1 MAVICLPAAAVCI
14 LSIGP
19 FTNGPEKLLTP
30 IMRKFKKTYI
40 LAMSIAL
47 GGCITRGEKKN
58 NENELTTFPVLQ
70 LSHADTVLHRSYV
83 ADIQA
88 VRNVEIRARVN
99 GFLNKIYVDEGQHVQ
114 QGQLLFAL
122 NDDEYRAEL
131 SRAKA
136 ALSSA
141 IAEAKGAQ
149 LELDRVQLLVEKKV
163 IAKSELEVAKAKL
176 AAVNA
181 RIDEARSAESNATTR
196 LSYTLIRAPF
206 DGYIDRIPSK
216 AGSLITE
223 GALLTSVSDI
233 SEVYAYFNVSET
245 EYLQHSRAKD
255 ASAQRE
261 VHLVLADGT
270 DYPYA
275 GSVETIESEFEE
287 TTGSIAFRARFPNP
301 KALLKHGASGKVQLS
316 NEMADAIL
324 LPQKAVF
331 EMQDKNYVFILDASN
346 QVKMKNFV
354 PGARLANCYIV
365 QSGLSAGD
373 RVVYEGVRN
382 LRDGMKI
389 NPAAIT
395 LDSIR
400 GL

>member
-1 MAVICLPAAAVCI
+1 MRT
-14 LSIGP
+14 
-19 FTNGPEKLLTP
+19 FTTIN
-30 IMRKFKKTYI
+30 I

-47 GGCITRGEKKN
+47 GGCITRGEKIN
-58 NENELTTFPVLQ
+58 NETELNTFPVLQ
-70 LSHADTVLHRSYV
+70 LSSCDTVLHSNYV
-83 ADIQA
+83 ADIEA

-114 QGQLLFAL
+114 QGQLLFSL
-122 NDDEYRAEL
+122 NDEEYRAEL
-131 SRAKA
+131 AKAKA

-141 IAEAKGAQ
+141 VAEAKGAQ

-181 RIDEARSAESNATTR
+181 RIDEARSAESNAATR
-196 LSYTLIRAPF
+196 LSYTVIRAPF
-206 DGYIDRIPSK
+206 EGYIDRIPSK
-216 AGSLITE
+216 AGSLIGE

-233 SEVYAYFNVSET
+233 KEVYAYFNVSET
-245 EYLQHSRAKD
+245 EYLRHSRAHATK
-255 ASAQRE
+255 QHPE
-261 VHLVLADGT
+261 VRLVLADGS
-270 DYPYA
+270 DYPYP
-275 GSVETIESEFEE
+275 GKVETIESEFEE
-287 TTGSIAFRARFPNP
+287 TTGSIAFRAKFPNP
-301 KALLKHGASGKVQLS
+301 KALLKHGASGKVQLT
-316 NEMADAIL
+316 NELDSAIL

-331 EMQDKNYVFILDASN
+331 EMQDKNYVFIVDASN

-354 PGARLANCYIV
+354 PGARLANCYVV
-365 QSGLSAGD
+365 QSGLNAGD

-389 NPAAIT
+389 SPAAIT
-395 LDSIR
+395 LDSIK

>member
-1 MAVICLPAAAVCI
+1 
-14 LSIGP
+14 
-19 FTNGPEKLLTP
+19 
-30 IMRKFKKTYI
+30 MRTFKKIYI
-40 LAMSIAL
+40 LAMSVAL
-47 GGCITRGEKKN
+47 GGCITRGENIN
-58 NENELTTFPVLQ
+58 NESALNTYPVLQ
-70 LSHADTVLHRSYV
+70 LSLCDTVLHKNYV

-114 QGQLLFAL
+114 RGQILFSL
-122 NDDEYRAEL
+122 NDEEYRSEL
-131 SRAKA
+131 AKTRA

-141 IAEAKGAQ
+141 IAEAKGTQ
-149 LELDRVQLLVEKKV
+149 LELDRVALLVEKKV

-181 RIDEARSAESNATTR
+181 RIEEARSAEFNAATR
-196 LSYTLIRAPF
+196 LTYTVIRAPF

-216 AGSLITE
+216 TGSLIGE
-223 GALLTSVSDI
+223 GDLLTSVSDI
-233 SEVYAYFNVSET
+233 KEVYAYFNVSET
-245 EYLQHSRAKD
+245 EYLQHSRAD
-255 ASAQRE
+255 NRE
-261 VHLVLADGT
+261 RHPNVKLVLADGS
-270 DYPYA
+270 DYPYP
-275 GSVETIESEFEE
+275 GKVETIESEFEE
-287 TTGSIAFRARFPNP
+287 STGSIAFRAKFPNP
-301 KALLKHGASGKVQLS
+301 QALLKHGASGKVELS
-316 NEMADAIL
+316 NEMSDAML

-331 EMQDKNYVFILDASN
+331 EMQDKNYVFILDESN

-373 RVVYEGVRN
+373 KVVYEGVRS

-395 LDSIR
+395 LDSIKA
-400 GL
+400 L

>member
-1 MAVICLPAAAVCI
+1 
-14 LSIGP
+14 
-19 FTNGPEKLLTP
+19 
-30 IMRKFKKTYI
+30 MRTFSKINI

-47 GGCITRGEKKN
+47 GGCITRGEKISN
-58 NENELTTFPVLQ
+58 QNELQTFPVLQ
-70 LSHADTVLHRSYV
+70 LSLSDTVLHSNYV
-83 ADIQA
+83 ADIEA

-122 NDDEYRAEL
+122 NDEEYRSEL
-131 SRAKA
+131 AKTKA
-136 ALSSA
+136 TLSSA

-149 LELDRVQLLVEKKV
+149 LELGRVQLLVEKKV
-163 IAKSELEVAKAKL
+163 IAKSELEVAKARL
-176 AAVNA
+176 AAADA
-181 RIDEARSAESNATTR
+181 RIEEARSAESNAATR
-196 LSYTLIRAPF
+196 LSYTVIRAPF

-216 AGSLITE
+216 AGSLIGE

-233 SEVYAYFNVSET
+233 KEVYAYFNVSET
-245 EYLQHSRAKD
+245 EYLQHKKAH
-255 ASAQRE
+255 ATTEYPTVQ
-261 VHLVLADGT
+261 LVLADGT
-270 DYPYA
+270 DYPYT
-275 GSVETIESEFEE
+275 GKVETIESEFEE

-301 KALLKHGASGKVQLS
+301 KGLLKHGASGKVQLS
-316 NEMADAIL
+316 NELPDAML

-346 QVKMKNFV
+346 QVKMKNFE
-354 PGARLANCYIV
+354 PGARLANCYV
-365 QSGLSAGD
+365 VRSGLQTGD

-389 NPAAIT
+389 IPAPIT
-395 LDSIR
+395 LDSIK

>member
-1 MAVICLPAAAVCI
+1 MSAGCCCVL

-19 FTNGPEKLLTP
+19 FMNGPEKLLTP
-30 IMRKFKKTYI
+30 IMRNFKKTYI

-70 LSHADTVLHRSYV
+70 LSHADTVLHRNYV

-99 GFLNKIYVDEGQHVQ
+99 GFLNKIYVDEGQHVR
-114 QGQLLFAL
+114 QGQLLFSL
-122 NDDEYRAEL
+122 NDEEYRAEL
-131 SRAKA
+131 ARAKA

-141 IAEAKGAQ
+141 IAEAKGTQ
-149 LELDRVQLLVEKKV
+149 LELDRVQLLVDKKV

-181 RIDEARSAESNATTR
+181 RIDEARSAESNAATR
-196 LSYTLIRAPF
+196 LTYTVIRAPF

-216 AGSLITE
+216 TGSLIGE

-245 EYLQHSRAKD
+245 EYLQHSRAKE
-255 ASAQRE
+255 ASAQRA

-275 GSVETIESEFEE
+275 GKVETIESEFEE
-287 TTGSIAFRARFPNP
+287 TTGSIAFRAKFPNP

-316 NEMADAIL
+316 NEMEDAIL

-389 NPAAIT
+389 NPAAVT

>member
-1 MAVICLPAAAVCI
+1 
-14 LSIGP
+14 
-19 FTNGPEKLLTP
+19 
-30 IMRKFKKTYI
+30 MRTYRNIYI
-40 LAMSIAL
+40 LAISAAL
-47 GGCITRGEKKN
+47 GGCITKGENVN
-58 NENELTTFPVLQ
+58 NESTLNTYPVLQ
-70 LSHADTVLHRSYV
+70 LSLCDTVLHKNYV
-83 ADIQA
+83 ADIEA

-114 QGQLLFAL
+114 QGQLLFTL
-122 NDDEYRAEL
+122 NDEEYRSEL
-131 SRAKA
+131 AKAKA

-149 LELDRVQLLVEKKV
+149 LEVERVQLLVEKKV
-163 IAKSELEVAKAKL
+163 IAKSELEVAKARL
-176 AAVNA
+176 AAVDA
-181 RIDEARSAESNATTR
+181 RIDEARSSEANAATR
-196 LSYTLIRAPF
+196 LSYTIIRAPF

-216 AGSLITE
+216 SGSLIGE

-233 SEVYAYFNVSET
+233 KEVYAYFNVSET
-245 EYLQHSRAKD
+245 EYLQHTRANKG
-255 ASAQRE
+255 QE
-261 VHLVLADGT
+261 HPVVHLVLADGS
-270 DYPYA
+270 DYPYT
-275 GSVETIESEFEE
+275 GKVETIESEFEE

-301 KALLKHGASGKVQLS
+301 QSLLKHGASGKVQLS
-316 NEMADAIL
+316 NEMSDAML

-331 EMQDKNYVFILDASN
+331 EMQDKNYVFILDKSN

-395 LDSIR
+395 LDSIKA
-400 GL
+400 L